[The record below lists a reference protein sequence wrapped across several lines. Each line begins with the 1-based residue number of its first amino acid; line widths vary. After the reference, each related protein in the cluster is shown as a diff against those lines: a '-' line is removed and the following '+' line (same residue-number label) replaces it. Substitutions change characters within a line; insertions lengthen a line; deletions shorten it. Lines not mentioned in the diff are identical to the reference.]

1 MTRSLCLQL
10 GALLVLCGCA
20 AAPPPALQQWPDDV
34 PAGWSFGGASD
45 DGSPLQNWWTRFD
58 DPLLGALVDQALKAN
73 TNITQAQG
81 ALAQA
86 LALRDFAAAG
96 LSPTL
101 DASASAQRNV
111 PGSGPASNAFGARLQ
126 AGWAPDLFGQRGS
139 ALAAADAAAL
149 ASGASLGEVQVSV
162 AAELAGAYITLRATQ
177 VRQAIAIHSLA
188 SQQDTLQIA
197 DWRQQAGLVSM
208 LDTEQA
214 LTALEQTRAQLPA
227 LQTRIEQSRHAIA
240 VLTGV
245 PPAALAAALAASA
258 PVPLADAALA
268 IGIPAA
274 TLRQRPDVR
283 AAGWQVEAAAARVR
297 QAAAARLPGVS
308 LSATL
313 GSSALTL
320 GGLGNAASIAAS
332 LLAGITLPVFDG
344 GALRAQERAQQA
356 ALEQAQSAFRAAVL
370 VALKDVEDTRIA
382 LQGDRER
389 LQHLQR
395 AGAAA
400 DGAAQLA
407 RSRYE
412 SGLVDFQSV
421 LETQRTLLGTQ
432 DAVATAGADVA
443 TDQVLLFKA
452 LGGGWRAI
460 EPNTTP

>member
-1 MTRSLCLQL
+1 
-10 GALLVLCGCA
+10 
-20 AAPPPALQQWPDDV
+20 
-34 PAGWSFGGASD
+34 
-45 DGSPLQNWWTRFD
+45 
-58 DPLLGALVDQALKAN
+58 
-73 TNITQAQG
+73 
-81 ALAQA
+81 
-86 LALRDFAAAG
+86 
-96 LSPTL
+96 
-101 DASASAQRNV
+101 
-111 PGSGPASNAFGARLQ
+111 
-126 AGWAPDLFGQRGS
+126 
-139 ALAAADAAAL
+139 
-149 ASGASLGEVQVSV
+149 
-162 AAELAGAYITLRATQ
+162 
-177 VRQAIAIHSLA
+177 
-188 SQQDTLQIA
+188 
-197 DWRQQAGLVSM
+197 M

-344 GALRAQERAQQA
+344 GALHAQERAQQA

>member
-1 MTRSLCLQL
+1 
-10 GALLVLCGCA
+10 
-20 AAPPPALQQWPDDV
+20 
-34 PAGWSFGGASD
+34 
-45 DGSPLQNWWTRFD
+45 
-58 DPLLGALVDQALKAN
+58 
-73 TNITQAQG
+73 
-81 ALAQA
+81 LAQA
-86 LALRDFAAAG
+86 LALRDVAAAG
-96 LSPTL
+96 LGPTL

-111 PGSGPASNAFGARLQ
+111 PGSGSASNVLGARLQ

-149 ASGASLGEVQVSV
+149 ASGASLGEAQVSV
-162 AAELAGAYITLRATQ
+162 AAELASAYITLRAAQ
-177 VRQAIAIHSLA
+177 VRQAIASASLA

-197 DWRQQAGLVSM
+197 DWRRQAGLVSM
-208 LDTEQA
+208 LDSEQA

-240 VLTGV
+240 VLSGA

-268 IGIPAA
+268 IGIPAT

-297 QAAAARLPGVS
+297 QAAAARWPSVS
-308 LSATL
+308 LSASL

-356 ALEQAQSAFRAAVL
+356 ALEQAQAAFRAAVL
-370 VALKDVEDTRIA
+370 AALKDVEDTRIA
-382 LQGDRER
+382 LEGDRER

-400 DGAAQLA
+400 DNAAQLA

-421 LETQRTLLGTQ
+421 LETQRTRLGVQ

-452 LGGGWRAI
+452 LGGGWRAV